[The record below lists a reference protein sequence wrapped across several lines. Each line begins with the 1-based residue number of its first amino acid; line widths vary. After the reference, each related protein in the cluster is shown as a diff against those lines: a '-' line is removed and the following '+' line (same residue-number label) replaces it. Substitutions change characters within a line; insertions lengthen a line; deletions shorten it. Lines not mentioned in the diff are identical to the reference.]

1 MPRFWMTLWFA
12 ALAGMVALLVAVFW
26 LQQRLRR
33 AFRRYRD
40 LEDRAESSGK
50 ALRDAS
56 LTDPLTG
63 LNNRR
68 FVDMH
73 LAMETEIACRA
84 FRDMLAAGRDTTASR
99 DDILL
104 YLLNL
109 DQFSQVNETWGRPA
123 GDAVLA
129 QMARAIKAATRKTD
143 FRIRWEGDTFL
154 VVARRARRS
163 EAATVA
169 RNLIALAR
177 GLTFQIPGG
186 AQMREHI
193 SIGYAALPLHP
204 KHPELGD
211 WQAGL
216 AMAEQCLRAAKL
228 TGRNRWV
235 GATLEPNAD
244 PGRFKGPEAWSVG
257 SALDQRLVQVQCS
270 EPGFIWP
277 ARRTLP
283 ST

>member
-1 MPRFWMTLWFA
+1 MSLWFA
-12 ALAGMVALLVAVFW
+12 ALAGMVALLFAALW
-26 LQQRLRR
+26 LQIRLRGTI
-33 AFRRYRD
+33 RRYRD
-40 LEDRAESSGK
+40 LEDRVESSGR
-50 ALRDAS
+50 ALREAS

-68 FVDMH
+68 FVEMH
-73 LAMETEIACRA
+73 LAMDAEIASRA

-99 DDILL
+99 EDILL
-104 YLLNL
+104 YLMNL
-109 DQFSQVNETWGRPA
+109 DQFSQVNATWGRPA
-123 GDAVLA
+123 GDAVLV
-129 QMARAIKAATRKTD
+129 QMARAVKAGTRKTD

-169 RNLIALAR
+169 RNLLALAR
-177 GLTFQIPGG
+177 GLTYQIPGG

-216 AMAEQCLRAAKL
+216 AMAEQCLRAAKA
-228 TGRNRWV
+228 TGRDRWV

-244 PGRFKGPEAWSVG
+244 PVRFKGPEAWSVG
-257 SALDQRLVQVQCS
+257 PALDQRLVQVQCS
-270 EPGFIWP
+270 EPDFVWP
-277 ARRTLP
+277 ARRALP
-283 ST
+283 SS